1 MAAAV
6 PWSVLEAVIAP
17 HYPKEGP
24 QGGRRAFPIAVML
37 RIYCLQQWYNLSDP
51 GAEEALYDIQSM
63 RAFCNLELGRDP
75 IPDETTIL
83 NFRHLLEAHELT
95 KTVFE
100 AVAEYLEARGAL
112 LRGGTIVDATL
123 IAASPSTK
131 NEAGKRDPQM
141 HSSKKGNQWYFGMK
155 AHVGVDAISGLV
167 HTAGVTSGNVHD
179 AKLMDRLIRDD
190 DTAVYGDKGYASGA
204 KKRAAEAAG
213 GNMPDSQIAAQIQVL
228 NRDFGGSTG
237 GASTGF
243 QFTLKSTHPHD
254 QRQVVQPELRL
265 AQRATDEEG
274 APRRRRQ
281 HAQHLQRQAQAVAC
295 SAGRRSPSATT
306 AEPSY
311 DGVVVLF
318 SSLPGGIDPELQPGR
333 HRHARGRPLAGAVPH
348 VPGRL
353 YRRRRLGRRHAGR
366 GLARRSGARRAATP
380 APAPGLDPI
389 TNFMDYTDDG
399 CMYKFTAGQATRMS
413 QAWTAYR
420 A

>member
-1 MAAAV
+1 MDGQLSFATLDYAGKKKRTKRDVFLTEMAAAV

-100 AVAEYLEARGAL
+100 AVAEHLEARGAL

-155 AHVGVDAISGLV
+155 AHLGVDASSGLV

-179 AKLMDRLIRDD
+179 AKVMDRLVRDD
-190 DTAVYGDKGYASGA
+190 DTAVYGDKGYASDA
-204 KKRAAEAAG
+204 KKRAAEATGVLWAVKEKAKPG
-213 GNMPDSQIAAQIQVL
+213 G
-228 NRDFGGSTG
+228 
-237 GASTGF
+237 
-243 QFTLKSTHPHD
+243 
-254 QRQVVQPELRL
+254 RL
-265 AQRATDEEG
+265 TARQRARNHRFGKVRARVEHVFRVVKCQFGYRKVRYRGIAKNG
-274 APRRRRQ
+274 AQ
-281 HAQHLQRQAQAVAC
+281 V
-295 SAGRRSPSATT
+295 
-306 AEPSY
+306 
-311 DGVVVLF
+311 F
-318 SSLPGGIDPELQPGR
+318 SL
-333 HRHARGRPLAGAVPH
+333 LALAN
-348 VPGRL
+348 L
-353 YRRRRLGRRHAGR
+353 Y
-366 GLARRSGARRAATP
+366 LARRTFASA
-380 APAPGLDPI
+380 
-389 TNFMDYTDDG
+389 
-399 CMYKFTAGQATRMS
+399 
-413 QAWTAYR
+413 
-420 A
+420 